1 MIRHTL
7 VAGAMLLGLAH
18 DPGGCGSVDS
28 SSASGLN
35 APCTRSKDCRD
46 GLTCERGVCT
56 GPDQP
61 ERDAGGDATLEAG
74 APDADV
80 SADATADR

>member
-1 MIRHTL
+1 VIRHTL

-28 SSASGLN
+28 SSSGPN

-46 GLTCERGVCT
+46 GLTCERGVCS
-56 GPDQP
+56 GPDLP
-61 ERDAGGDATLEAG
+61 ERDAGVDATLEAG
-74 APDADV
+74 PPDA
-80 SADATADR
+80 SGDATADR